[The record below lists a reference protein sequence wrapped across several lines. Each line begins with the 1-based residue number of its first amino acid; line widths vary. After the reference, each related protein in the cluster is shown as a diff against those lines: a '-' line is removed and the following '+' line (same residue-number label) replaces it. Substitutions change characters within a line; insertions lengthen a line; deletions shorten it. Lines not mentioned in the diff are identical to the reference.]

1 MLTMSLSLTS
11 TTNDLSDLR
20 QDLRFILYYLWSK
33 EANLLRESHDYR
45 SLQTHSPETLSTLI
59 KKKLLSTKER
69 PKNQT
74 DTFLGFIRLVILF
87 PTPPSSYSYPP
98 I

>member
-1 MLTMSLSLTS
+1 MSLSLTS

-20 QDLRFILYYLWSK
+20 QDLFAFYSVLPLWSK